1 MKNYFDLTGQTAVVT
16 GASTGLGV
24 QMAKAFA
31 SQGANLVLIARRQNL
46 LEENAANTLMEKLF
60 PLADIITPNI
70 PELEV
75 ISGRQIES
83 TDDIIEASK
92 AVYDKYGCPVLS
104 KGGHFTDTACVCD
117 YLWDGKRIITF
128 ETKRVDNPNSHG
140 TGCTL
145 SSAIASGLAKGQ
157 PLEQAVDN
165 GKRYVT
171 ACLKAMLDLGHGSGP
186 MNHGALILK

>member
-92 AVYDKYGCPVLS
+92 AIYDKYGCPVLS

-117 YLWDGKRIITF
+117 YLWDGKQIITF